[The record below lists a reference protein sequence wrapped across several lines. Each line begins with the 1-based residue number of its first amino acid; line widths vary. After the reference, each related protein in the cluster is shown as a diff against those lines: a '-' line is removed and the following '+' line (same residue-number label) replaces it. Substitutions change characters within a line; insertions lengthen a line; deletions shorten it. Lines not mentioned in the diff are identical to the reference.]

1 MVGSSKVFGVFYF
14 VISEGFR
21 RFLYGLIVI
30 SLLFLNRPISAQ
42 PISFIKKLKIGTTLG
57 WELTDTLSEISGI
70 CNAFPVIGSNW
81 LLGIQDGGN
90 SSDIV
95 VFDWVNRR
103 SFVVATGL
111 HNRDWEA
118 IIRDDERVYIGDFGN
133 NRGNRRDLKIYR
145 ICNIDSAVFTEDWK
159 CNVSEI
165 NKRGIRNTSLVDSI
179 EFAFED
185 QLDFQPRFR
194 HNFDCESMLVQDDSI
209 WLFTKNWKNFKS
221 NVYVLLN
228 SPGKQVARKV
238 ASINTRCLI
247 TDACWHN
254 REVLLVGYSV
264 FGNQYILNL
273 DWNRKRV
280 LSRRKIGI
288 KPAQVEGVALNLLHD
303 KVFIATEKR
312 KTQRA
317 AIIELEF
324 KRK

>member
-1 MVGSSKVFGVFYF
+1 VLSV
-14 VISEGFR
+14 GFR
-21 RFLYGLIVI
+21 RFLSGLIFI
-30 SLLFLNRPISAQ
+30 SLLFFIRPLSAQ
-42 PISFIKKLKIGTTLG
+42 PISSTKNLKIGTAVG
-57 WELTDTLSEISGI
+57 WELADSLSEISGI

-95 VFDWVNRR
+95 VFDWEIRK

-111 HNRDWEA
+111 NNRDWEA
-118 IIRDDERVYIGDFGN
+118 ITRDDERVYIGDFGN

-145 ICNIDSAVFTEDWK
+145 ISHVDSAVFSQYWK
-159 CNVSEI
+159 NNVTGI
-165 NKRGIRNTSLVDSI
+165 NKGEIRNTSLVDSI

-194 HNFDCESMLVQDDSI
+194 HNFDCESMLVQGDSI

-238 ASINTRCLI
+238 TFINTRCLI
-247 TDACWHN
+247 TDACWQN

-273 DWNRKRV
+273 DWNQKRV

-288 KPAQVEGVALNLLHD
+288 KPAQVEGVSVNLLHD
-303 KVFIATEKR
+303 KAFIATEKR
-312 KTQRA
+312 KTQHA

>member
-1 MVGSSKVFGVFYF
+1 MVGSRKVFVVFNN
-14 VISEGFR
+14 VLSVGFR
-21 RFLYGLIVI
+21 RFLSGLIFI
-30 SLLFLNRPISAQ
+30 SLLFFIQPLTAQ
-42 PISFIKKLKIGTTLG
+42 PISSIKNLKIGTAVG
-57 WELTDTLSEISGI
+57 WELADSLSEISGI

-95 VFDWVNRR
+95 VFDWEIRK

-111 HNRDWEA
+111 NNRDWEA
-118 IIRDDERVYIGDFGN
+118 IVRDDERVYIGDFGN

-145 ICNIDSAVFTEDWK
+145 ISHVDSAVFTEDWK

-228 SPGKQVARKV
+228 SPGKQMARKV

-247 TDACWHN
+247 TDACWQN

>member
-1 MVGSSKVFGVFYF
+1 MVGSRKVFVVFNN
-14 VISEGFR
+14 VLSVGFR
-21 RFLYGLIVI
+21 RFLSGLIFI
-30 SLLFLNRPISAQ
+30 SLLFFIQPLTAQ
-42 PISFIKKLKIGTTLG
+42 PISSIKNLKIGTAVG
-57 WELTDTLSEISGI
+57 WELADSLSEISGI

-95 VFDWVNRR
+95 VFDWGNRK

-111 HNRDWEA
+111 NNRDWEA
-118 IIRDDERVYIGDFGN
+118 IVRDDERVYIGDFGN

-145 ICNIDSAVFTEDWK
+145 FSHVDSAVFSQNWK
-159 CNVSEI
+159 SNVTGI
-165 NKRGIRNTSLVDSI
+165 NKGGIRNTSLVDSI

-238 ASINTRCLI
+238 ATINTRCLI
-247 TDACWHN
+247 TDACWQN

-273 DWNRKRV
+273 DWNRKRI

-288 KPAQVEGVALNLLHD
+288 KPAQVEGISVNLLHD
-303 KVFIATEKR
+303 KVFISTEKR

-317 AIIELEF
+317 AIIELKF